1 MSKHKHR
8 HHRRERREQFTQP
21 PPPSRR
27 GSWNVV
33 MAVGVLV
40 LLGVTAYAVV
50 WRRGPGP
57 ETATVAG
64 AATQITLPA
73 AQFTDGQAK
82 FYRYTTAGGRELR
95 FFVMKSADGVIRA
108 AFDTCDVC
116 YRERKGY
123 RQQGN
128 DMVCNNCGRHFP
140 STDINVLQ
148 GGCNPAPL
156 DRNVQ
161 GENVVLTAAALEA
174 GAWYF

>member
-1 MSKHKHR
+1 MGKHKHR
-8 HHRRERREQFTQP
+8 NDRQERREQFTQP
-21 PPPSRR
+21 QAPERSSP
-27 GSWNVV
+27 WK
-33 MAVGVLV
+33 MIIAVAVL
-40 LLGVTAYAVV
+40 LFLGVTAYAVV
-50 WRRGPGP
+50 GRRGPTP
-57 ETATVAG
+57 EAAATAG

-82 FYRYTTAGGRELR
+82 FYRYTTAAGRELR

-116 YRERKGY
+116 YRAKKGY
-123 RQQGN
+123 HQEGD
-128 DMVCNNCGRHFP
+128 DMVCNNCGRHFK

-156 DRNVQ
+156 DRVVQ
-161 GENVVLTAAALEA
+161 GDNVLLTAAALEA